1 MLFKAVP
8 YGFVRWG
15 RSWLASRSAP
25 RNSKPGAHST
35 QKHRPSAARKNQYS
49 DANYAD
55 EIRAEIKLNHFII
68 TLNPTS
74 IKADFYYYAIWRF
87 LFLPSGTCRPNGF
100 LAKGKKCAL
109 CDSALHL
116 VHRFRANNHVY
127 L

>member
-25 RNSKPGAHST
+25 RDSKPGAHST

-87 LFLPSGTCRPNGF
+87 LYLPSDACNPMAF
-100 LAKGKKCAL
+100 LAQGENAL
-109 CDSALHL
+109 SAMRLCLWCTILGPILHI
-116 VHRFRANNHVY
+116 
-127 L
+127 